1 MASKFK
7 SYPPELKK
15 EILEKYHNGQS
26 SNSLATEYGLSR
38 NTITNWVRKKKLG
51 LNYKIC
57 SLHQTY
63 QKGYYRYRNSEDYYD
78 YLLNKEIFEAS
89 TIVEDWIEFYNTKRL
104 KNRKKPKI
112 FS

>member
-57 SLHQTY
+57 SLH
-63 QKGYYRYRNSEDYYD
+63 
-78 YLLNKEIFEAS
+78 
-89 TIVEDWIEFYNTKRL
+89 
-104 KNRKKPKI
+104 
-112 FS
+112 